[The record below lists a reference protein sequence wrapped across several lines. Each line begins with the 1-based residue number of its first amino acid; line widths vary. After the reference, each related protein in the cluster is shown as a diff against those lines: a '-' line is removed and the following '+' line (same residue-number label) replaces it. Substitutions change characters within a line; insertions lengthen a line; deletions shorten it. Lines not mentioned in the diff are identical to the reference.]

1 MLRAYYEEKAEI
13 EQSEWE
19 RTRWQAYII
28 VSACGNYKK
37 GFAPKSPK
45 DLGEFHWETRKKSL
59 QRKLTKEE
67 AEKQKEE
74 IKKAFG

>member
-28 VSACGNYKK
+28 VSACGE
-37 GFAPKSPK
+37 
-45 DLGEFHWETRKKSL
+45 L
-59 QRKLTKEE
+59 
-67 AEKQKEE
+67 
-74 IKKAFG
+74 